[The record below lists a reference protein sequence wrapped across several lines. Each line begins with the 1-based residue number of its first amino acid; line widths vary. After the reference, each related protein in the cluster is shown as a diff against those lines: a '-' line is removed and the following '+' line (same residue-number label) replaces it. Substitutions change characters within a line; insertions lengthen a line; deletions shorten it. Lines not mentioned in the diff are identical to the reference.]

1 MAGEG
6 RIFRRVDHPP
16 LWEWPPHNFLNENQR
31 MTKSS
36 RRKAKRAAADK
47 TGRAGGLYDHSA
59 GGIRFSR
66 QPMLLPSRMKVP
78 MTYVDTVDLSS
89 TVGALGH
96 YEYAANGLFD
106 PDITGGGHQPY
117 GFDQWIGQFFTKA
130 LVTRANIEVK
140 AVATAAPMGFGVTFA
155 RATPTATISTL
166 TGLIETSRGSWAVS
180 GGVHCPP
187 QTVRS
192 NFDLSITD
200 PEYDPGSFWSTVA
213 ANPVFVYHFSI
224 FAQSIDGASTSLLQ
238 GIVRIDYE
246 VDLMDPVTIAQS

>member
-1 MAGEG
+1 MVK
-6 RIFRRVDHPP
+6 R
-16 LWEWPPHNFLNENQR
+16 
-31 MTKSS
+31 TKGKK
-36 RRKAKRAAADK
+36 RKQAI
-47 TGRAGGLYDHSA
+47 GVYDHSS

-66 QPMLLPSRMKVP
+66 QPMLLPSRTRVP
-78 MTYVDTVDLSS
+78 LTYVDVVDLSS
-89 TVGALGH
+89 TVGALAH

-117 GFDQWIGQFFTKA
+117 GFDQWMTFYTKA
-130 LVTRANIEVK
+130 MVMRANVEVK
-140 AVATAAPMGFGVTFA
+140 AVSTTAPMGFGVTFS

-166 TGLIETSRGSWAVS
+166 PGLIETSRGSWAVS

-187 QTVRS
+187 QTVKS
-192 NFDLSITD
+192 NFDLRITD
-200 PEYDPGSFWSTVA
+200 PDFDPGSFWSTNA

-246 VDLMDPVTIAQS
+246 VELMDPVTIAQS